1 MRKWAAFLSLCVF
14 TAGCGSSGIT
24 KQLAI
29 ADSLTI
35 TFNHNRTDSVSNT
48 VHTAD
53 KNAIRK
59 IAGFLDKGDSTGFK
73 CGFDGNMVFFSK
85 GKQLLPVVFSYS
97 EDCRYFLYDWENKV
111 RAVKMNNEAVDFLK
125 SLADGKNWY

>member
-1 MRKWAAFLSLCVF
+1 MRTGAAFLFLCVLM
-14 TAGCGSSGIT
+14 AGCGGSGIT
-24 KQLAI
+24 KQLSA
-29 ADSLTI
+29 ADSLII

-53 KNAIRK
+53 KNAISK

-73 CGFDGNMVFFSK
+73 CGFDGNMIFFSK

-125 SLADGKNWY
+125 SLAEGKNWY